1 MRQKFKV
8 SYGFSVVV
16 TTSTDLSAFMPF
28 LRSQILFQGY
38 RDVLIIVNILILS
51 TLAGLPHSFICTF
64 QRLIKLQ
71 LSLQPVHLC
80 NCTHHIDTRSAPLAA
95 RRRSNFLQL
104 HASVSTPL
112 PLPLQLVSLIS
123 YNCTLLLD
131 HFTLVPASVSCHSHP
146 VGAGREGTVQSLVW
160 AFCPELTATSHQK
173 CNNHRNVLVD
183 SQRYLFDLE

>member
-8 SYGFSVVV
+8 SYGFSVVVV

-71 LSLQPVHLC
+71 LSL
-80 NCTHHIDTRSAPLAA
+80 
-95 RRRSNFLQL
+95 
-104 HASVSTPL
+104 
-112 PLPLQLVSLIS
+112 
-123 YNCTLLLD
+123 
-131 HFTLVPASVSCHSHP
+131 
-146 VGAGREGTVQSLVW
+146 
-160 AFCPELTATSHQK
+160 
-173 CNNHRNVLVD
+173 
-183 SQRYLFDLE
+183 